1 MDTRENI
8 VWCNNKNYTKT
19 ELMASIDEGAQ
30 EALSDE
36 EEGKGTAIQIISQIF
51 KNLIS
56 LCLYGVWFKMP
67 NIYVQSYPT

>member
-1 MDTRENI
+1 
-8 VWCNNKNYTKT
+8 
-19 ELMASIDEGAQ
+19 MASIDEGAQ

-56 LCLYGVWFKMP
+56 LCLYGV
-67 NIYVQSYPT
+67 